1 MKLGIIGLDWSHA
14 VEFSRMLNDPADR
27 EHIPGYRV
35 TAAWPGRI
43 SKDFDMSRDRM
54 EPFTGQVSR
63 LGVKLCGGIE
73 EVMEQVDAVFL
84 EQVDAR
90 LREEQLERILPFGK
104 PVFVD
109 KPLALSA
116 DSARRICRLARQ
128 WDCPVMSASSIRYS
142 QGWQAALDQCRG
154 EVEAV
159 DVYGPMPLTPTQPGY
174 FWYGVHMAEMLY
186 ETLGPGCQWV
196 QARRQG
202 DQHLITAGWQG
213 GRLVSIRG
221 MGPQYP
227 DFGGALMAKGRRYC
241 ADTGR
246 DTRGYYACLL
256 ERILKMFESGQS
268 PVSWEQML
276 ETTCFLEAASR
287 SMNSG
292 DTIWL

>member
-1 MKLGIIGLDWSHA
+1 MKLGIIGLDCSHA

-128 WDCPVMSASSIRYS
+128 WDCPVMSAFFHPLFP
-142 QGWQAALDQCRG
+142 GLAGGAGPVPGRG
-154 EVEAV
+154 
-159 DVYGPMPLTPTQPGY
+159 G
-174 FWYGVHMAEMLY
+174 
-186 ETLGPGCQWV
+186 GC
-196 QARRQG
+196 
-202 DQHLITAGWQG
+202 
-213 GRLVSIRG
+213 GRLRAHAAYPHPAGIFLVRG
-221 MGPQYP
+221 AH
-227 DFGGALMAKGRRYC
+227 GGNA
-241 ADTGR
+241 
-246 DTRGYYACLL
+246 
-256 ERILKMFESGQS
+256 
-268 PVSWEQML
+268 V
-276 ETTCFLEAASR
+276 
-287 SMNSG
+287 
-292 DTIWL
+292 